1 MMAEA
6 RPKRNPFQPEYGH
19 FIGGEW
25 VASESKETFEV
36 INPATGEVLARVQS
50 GDERDV
56 DKAVAAARRALESWG
71 KTAAADRAQVL
82 LEIAHRL
89 ERRKE
94 EFALMEAL
102 DVGKPIREPLFF
114 DIPFCVD
121 HYRYFAAAARMLG
134 GETMRVGD
142 DLVMIEYEPI
152 GVCAQIIPWNAPLSM
167 VALKLAPALAAGN
180 TVVLKPAEQACLSV
194 LEFVKEISDLVPPG
208 TINVVTGFGPT
219 AGAPLARHPG
229 VNKIAFTGETVTG
242 RLIIQY
248 SSENIVPVT
257 LELGGKS
264 PFIVFPD
271 ADVDQAVEAL
281 ALNLCV
287 QAGQMCAQGSRV
299 FVHEDIYD
307 TFVEKA
313 VERVRR
319 IRMGDPT
326 DLQTELGP
334 LISAEQRE
342 KVLNYIEIGKGEGAR
357 LLCGGGRP
365 RGELFDRGFYVEPT
379 LFGDVNNSMRIAQEE
394 IFGPVLGILRW
405 RDYEQM
411 IQQANDVIYGLAAGV
426 WTNDLRRAHE
436 TARRLQAGMVWI
448 NCYFHFKSGAPI
460 GGYKKSGFGREAG
473 LETLKYHYSQ
483 TKSMVVA
490 LGSSHG

>member
-1 MMAEA
+1 MAEA
-6 RPKRNPFQPEYGH
+6 KPKKNPFQQEYGH

-25 VASESKETFEV
+25 VASESGETFEA
-36 INPATGEVLARVQS
+36 INPATGEVLARVQA
-50 GDERDV
+50 GNDRDV
-56 DKAVAAARRALESWG
+56 DRAVKAAQEAFATWGRTPAAERE
-71 KTAAADRAQVL
+71 QIL
-82 LEIAHRL
+82 LEIANRL
-89 ERRKE
+89 EKRKE
-94 EFALMEAL
+94 QFALMETL
-102 DVGKPIREPLFF
+102 GNGKPIREPLFF

-121 HYRYFAAAARMLG
+121 HYRYFAATTRMLN
-134 GETMRVGD
+134 GETIPVGD
-142 DLVMIEYEPI
+142 DVVLIYHEPL
-152 GVCAQIIPWNAPLSM
+152 GVVGQIIPWNAPLAM

-194 LEFVKEISDLVPPG
+194 LEFVKEISDLVPRG
-208 TINVVTGFGPT
+208 VINVVTGFGPT

-229 VNKIAFTGETVTG
+229 VNKVAFTGETVTG

-248 SSENIVPVT
+248 TSENIVPVT

-271 ADVDQAVEAL
+271 CDLDQTIEGL

-313 VERVRR
+313 VDRARR
-319 IRMGDPT
+319 IRIGDPT
-326 DLQTELGP
+326 DPQTELGP
-334 LISAEQRE
+334 LVSQEQLE
-342 KVLNYIEIGKGEGAR
+342 KVLNYIEIGQQEGAK

-365 RGELFDRGFYVEPT
+365 QGEQFAKGFYVEPT
-379 LFGDVNNSMRIAQEE
+379 LFGEVKNSMRIAQEE

-405 RDYEQM
+405 RDYDRLIEE
-411 IQQANDVIYGLAAGV
+411 ANDVIYGLAAGI
-426 WTNDLRRAHE
+426 WTSNLKLAHE

-448 NCYFHFKSGAPI
+448 NRYYNFKSGAPI
-460 GGYKKSGFGREAG
+460 GGYKKSGFGREAA
-473 LETLKYHYSQ
+473 LETVKYHYSQ
-483 TKSMVVA
+483 TKSVVLA
-490 LGSSHG
+490 FGEPHH

>member
-6 RPKRNPFQPEYGH
+6 RPKRNPFQQEYGH
-19 FIGGEW
+19 FIGGQW
-25 VASESKETFEV
+25 VASESGQTFEV
-36 INPATGEVLARVQS
+36 INPATGDVLARVQS
-50 GDERDV
+50 GNEKDV
-56 DKAVAAARRALESWG
+56 DKAVAAARRAFATWG
-71 KTAAADRAQVL
+71 RTPAAERAQIL

-94 EFALMEAL
+94 EFALMETL
-102 DVGKPIREPLFF
+102 GNGKPIREPLFF
-114 DIPFCVD
+114 DIPFCVE
-121 HYRYFAAAARMLG
+121 HYRYFAAAARMLM
-134 GETMRVGD
+134 GETIRVGD
-142 DLVMIEYEPI
+142 DLVLIEYEPI
-152 GVCAQIIPWNAPLSM
+152 GVCAQIIPWNAPLAM

-208 TINVVTGFGPT
+208 VINVVTGFGPT

-229 VNKIAFTGETVTG
+229 VNKVAFTGETVTG

-248 SSENIVPVT
+248 TSENIVPVT

-271 ADVDQAVEAL
+271 CDLDQTIEAL
-281 ALNLCV
+281 ALNLCI

-307 TFVEKA
+307 VFVEKA
-313 VERVRR
+313 IERVRR

-326 DLQTELGP
+326 DPQTELGP
-334 LISAEQRE
+334 LVSEEQRQ
-342 KVLNYIEIGKGEGAR
+342 KVLNYIEIGRQEGAR
-357 LLCGGGRP
+357 VLCGGGCP
-365 RGELFDRGFYVEPT
+365 RGEPFDRGFYVEPT
-379 LFGDVNNSMRIAQEE
+379 LFGEVKNSMRIAQEE
-394 IFGPVLGILRW
+394 IFGPVLGLLRW

-411 IQQANDVIYGLAAGV
+411 IQQANDVIYGLAAGI
-426 WTNDLRRAHE
+426 WTRDLQRAHE

-448 NCYFHFKSGAPI
+448 NCYYQFKSGAPI

-473 LETLKYHYSQ
+473 LQTLKYHYLQ
-483 TKSMVVA
+483 TKSIVLA
-490 LGSSHG
+490 FGRPH